1 MCQNELYSPAVDRKP
16 TGLLPQVRSQAN
28 GNVLVPTWPYVRF
41 LKLYAWELKARTNW
55 SFDTHDPAHHFRT
68 QVQCDFQTGISRPMD
83 ASVVERFGIGGW
95 WARRMGIRG
104 NYDLPVH
111 YS

>member
-1 MCQNELYSPAVDRKP
+1 MCQNGLYSPAVDRKA
-16 TGLLPQVRSQAN
+16 TGLLPQVRSQDYR
-28 GNVLVPTWPYVRF
+28 NVWLPSLPCVRF
-41 LKLYAWELKARTNW
+41 LKFYAWELKARTNW
-55 SFDTHDPAHHFRT
+55 SFDTHDPAHHFCT
-68 QVQCDFQTGISRPMD
+68 QVQCDFQTGISWPMD
-83 ASVVERFGIGGW
+83 VSVVERFGIGGW

>member
-1 MCQNELYSPAVDRKP
+1 MCQNGLYSPAVDRKP
-16 TGLLPQVRSQAN
+16 TGLLPQVRSQDN
-28 GNVLVPTWPYVRF
+28 GNVLLPTLPCVRF
-41 LKLYAWELKARTNW
+41 LKLYACELKALTNW
-55 SFDTHDPAHHFRT
+55 SFDTHDPAHHFCT
-68 QVQCDFQTGISRPMD
+68 QVQCDFQTGISWPMD